1 MQKITFMIGNGFDM
15 QLGLATGYDQ
25 FLKWYVEQPSDNEN
39 IGDYKQELRN
49 DRNSLWWYDAEMAMG
64 RHVANFDPKTL
75 DLYYERVRDFKIK
88 LHEYIVEQE
97 EKCDY
102 ADTRSIGAKFKNFI
116 LNFQRD
122 ILLPSKVGDLF
133 SQKQSTTYNFINFN
147 YTRTL
152 NRLISAAK
160 GLQEHGNLYVA
171 RIDSANV
178 VRGIFGAVVAVHGT
192 LGSSIIMGVNDDSQL
207 DMPQEDITQKL
218 RRTLIKSETNDALG
232 RIEDERAES
241 LIRDSDIIAIYGLSL
256 GETDVKWRNLVGDW
270 LKYDSHKVV
279 LFGHKGM
286 ENANPVIPEDVLD
299 YVEEKQNEFIKRLY
313 PDIVQTEIEELRDRV
328 FIIDKTKFLDF
339 SVVPKKQIAVAS

>member
-133 SQKQSTTYNFINFN
+133 SLKQGTVYNFINFN

-152 NRLISAAK
+152 NMLISAAK
-160 GLQEHGNLYVA
+160 SLQEHGNLYVV
-171 RIDSANV
+171 ANQTNAV
-178 VRGIFGAVVAVHGT
+178 VRGVFGAVVAVHGT
-192 LGSSIIMGVNDDSQL
+192 RDSTIIMGVNDESQL
-207 DMPQEDITQKL
+207 DMAPEYITPKL
-218 RRTLIKSETNDALG
+218 RRTLIKPETNDALG
-232 RIEDERAES
+232 RREDKGAET

-256 GETDVKWRNLVGDW
+256 GETDVKWKNLLGDW

-286 ENANPVIPEDVLD
+286 ENANTVIPEDVLD
-299 YVEEKQNEFIKRLY
+299 YVEEKQNEFLKRLY
-313 PDIVQTEIEELRDRV
+313 PDIGQTEVEELRDRV
-328 FIIDKTKFLDF
+328 FIIDKTKLLD
-339 SVVPKKQIAVAS
+339 SSIVPKKQIAVTS